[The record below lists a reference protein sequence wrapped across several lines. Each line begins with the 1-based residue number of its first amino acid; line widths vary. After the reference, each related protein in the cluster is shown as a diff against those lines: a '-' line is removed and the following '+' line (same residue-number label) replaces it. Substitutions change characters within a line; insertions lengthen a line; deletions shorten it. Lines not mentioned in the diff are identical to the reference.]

1 MEPELDHETIAERGM
16 IDLYHRG
23 LLPPEDEERF
33 EAHFVGCPQ
42 CIEQLEMARGFQ
54 RGLKAA
60 AGTDAALTAVQ
71 AGLFAWLARRRP
83 LVQWGLSLAALLL
96 AAGLPTLWFLIDGRR
111 TAAEAQAAAER
122 SLRQAESAAQR
133 AAKFEQQLAESERRR
148 GEERRALESRLAESL
163 QPLVNTPVFLLSTLR
178 GDEPAPVIDLARTG
192 PVLALAVDAGGDPR
206 FTSYRVTLT
215 GPRGEPIFHRPDLR
229 PNALEVL
236 LVTFP
241 ETAFAPGEHRLRVE
255 GLRADGRA
263 TELGSYPFRVI
274 GKRVR

>member
-1 MEPELDHETIAERGM
+1 MVPELDHETIEERGM
-16 IDLYHRG
+16 VDLYHRG

-42 CIEQLEMARGFQ
+42 CMEQLEMARGFQ

-60 AGTDAALTAVQ
+60 AGSDAVLSAVQ
-71 AGLFAWLARRRP
+71 AGLFAWVARRRP

-96 AAGLPTLWFLIDGRR
+96 AAGLPTLWVLSSGRR
-111 TAAEAQAAAER
+111 TASEAQAEAER
-122 SLRQAESAAQR
+122 WRRQAASAEERVEESE
-133 AAKFEQQLAESERRR
+133 KQLAESERRH
-148 GEERRALESRLAESL
+148 GEERRALESRLAPTRE
-163 QPLVNTPVFLLSTLR
+163 PLVNTPVFLLSTLR
-178 GDEPAPVIDLARTG
+178 GDEPAPVIDLGKTG
-192 PVLALAVDAGGDPR
+192 GALALAVDAGGDPR
-206 FTSYRVTLT
+206 FVRYRVTIT
-215 GPRGEPIFHRPDLR
+215 GPRGERVFHRSDLH

-241 ETAFAPGEHRLRVE
+241 SPAFKPGTYRLRVE

-274 GKRVR
+274 GKS

>member
-1 MEPELDHETIAERGM
+1 MEPELNHETIEERGM

-42 CIEQLEMARGFQ
+42 CMEQLEMARGFQ

-60 AGTDAALTAVQ
+60 GTGAALAAVQ

-83 LVQWGLSLAALLL
+83 LVQWGLSLAVLLL
-96 AAGLPTLWFLIDGRR
+96 AAGLPALWLLSDGRR
-111 TAAEAQAAAER
+111 TAAAAQAEAER
-122 SLRQAESAAQR
+122 WRRQAASAGEKVAQSEKR
-133 AAKFEQQLAESERRR
+133 LAESERRR
-148 GEERRALESRLAESL
+148 DEERRALESRLAQTLE
-163 QPLVNTPVFLLSTLR
+163 PLVNTPVFLLSTLR
-178 GDEPAPVIDLARTG
+178 GDETAPVIDLTRTG
-192 PVLALAVDAGGDPR
+192 PALALAVDTGGDPR
-206 FTSYRVTLT
+206 FTSYRAALT
-215 GPRGEPIFHRPDLR
+215 GPRGERVFRRSDLR

-241 ETAFAPGEHRLRVE
+241 ASTFSPGEHRLRVE

-263 TELGSYPFRVI
+263 TELGSYRFRVT
-274 GKRVR
+274 GKP

>member
-1 MEPELDHETIAERGM
+1 MEPELNHETIEERGM

-42 CIEQLEMARGFQ
+42 CMEQLEMARGFQ

-60 AGTDAALTAVQ
+60 GTGAALAAVQ

-83 LVQWGLSLAALLL
+83 LVQWGLSLAVLLL
-96 AAGLPTLWFLIDGRR
+96 AAGLPALWILSEGRR
-111 TAAEAQAAAER
+111 TAAEAQAEAER
-122 SLRQAESAAQR
+122 WRRQAASAGERAAQSEKR
-133 AAKFEQQLAESERRR
+133 LAESERRR
-148 GEERRALESRLAESL
+148 TEERRALESRLAQTLE
-163 QPLVNTPVFLLSTLR
+163 PLVNTPVFLLSTLR
-178 GDEPAPVIDLARTG
+178 GDEPVPVIDLARTG
-192 PVLALAVDAGGDPR
+192 PALALAVDAGGDPR
-206 FTSYRVTLT
+206 LTSYRVTLT
-215 GPRGEPIFHRPDLR
+215 GPRGENVFRRADLR

-241 ETAFAPGEHRLRVE
+241 SSTFTPGDYRLRVE

-263 TELGSYPFRVI
+263 AELGTYPFRVT
-274 GKRVR
+274 GKS